1 MNSMQ
6 YWAIIGLLAGAAA
19 MVQVRGDSDR
29 VPSSEP
35 LAEFPETIGPLVG
48 TDFPLDDETLEVLGK
63 GVFMD
68 RLYKP
73 AAVPGQATSANA
85 TAISLFI
92 AYFPTQRSGQSI
104 HSPQH
109 CLPGAGWSF
118 ESSGTTD
125 LTDSTGKTI
134 TVGDYVISD
143 GTSRSEVLYW
153 YRSHGRNIA
162 SDYTAKFYT
171 LWDSMRLNRTDA
183 ALIRIV
189 VPMRSA
195 DDRAEAHNR
204 AVWFAEQITPLL
216 PPFIPD

>member
-1 MNSMQ
+1 MNSIQ
-6 YWAIIGLLAGAAA
+6 YWAIIALLAGSAVT
-19 MVQVRGDSDR
+19 MQVRGDSDR
-29 VPSSEP
+29 EPVSQP

-48 TDFPLDDETLEVLGK
+48 TDFPLDAETLEVLGK

-68 RLYKP
+68 RVYKP
-73 AAVPGQATSANA
+73 ADVPSQSASA
-85 TAISLFI
+85 DAAGISLFI

-143 GTSRSEVLYW
+143 GTSKSEVLYW

-189 VPMRSA
+189 VPFRNA
-195 DDRAEAHNR
+195 DDRVAAHDR
-204 AVWFAEQITPLL
+204 AVSFAEQITPLL

>member
-1 MNSMQ
+1 
-6 YWAIIGLLAGAAA
+6 
-19 MVQVRGDSDR
+19 
-29 VPSSEP
+29 
-35 LAEFPETIGPLVG
+35 
-48 TDFPLDDETLEVLGK
+48 VLGK

-68 RLYKP
+68 RVYKQ
-73 AAVPGQATSANA
+73 AEVPGQSGPSNPMP
-85 TAISLFI
+85 ISLFI
-92 AYFPTQRSGQSI
+92 GYFPTQRSGQSI

-109 CLPGAGWSF
+109 CLPGAGWVF
-118 ESSGTTD
+118 EYSGTTN

-143 GTSRSEVLYW
+143 GTSKSEVLYW

-162 SDYTAKFYT
+162 NDYTAKFYT

-189 VPMRSA
+189 VPIA
-195 DDRAEAHNR
+195 PTHNGEDGAEAAHKR